1 MFWVDQAAVSNQA
14 HQATRRVRAAAKT
27 EDVDFVASL
36 VLLSEILVTLDD
48 VELEAGAHGA
58 ADEAVVPFGAN
69 AFVVP
74 FHLLGAVRRF
84 IFYRFVKPAHIGFH
98 PAVGR
103 QRFVRRF
110 TPGPVKTD
118 DDSFHRYSLL
128 MIFHRVWQFSSTLRP
143 FVKNFREH

>member
-1 MFWVDQAAVSNQA
+1 MFRVDQTAVAN
-14 HQATRRVRAAAKT
+14 HPNQATRRIRAAA
-27 EDVDFVASL
+27 EPQDVDFVASL

-48 VELEAGAHGA
+48 VELEAGADGA
-58 ADEAVVPFGAN
+58 ADEAVVPLGAN

-74 FHLLGAVRRF
+74 FHLLGAVRRL

-110 TPGPVKTD
+110 TPGPVKTG
-118 DDSFHRYSLL
+118 DDSFHNDSLVTNYL
-128 MIFHRVWQFSSTLRP
+128 INSSLI
-143 FVKNFREH
+143 